1 MELRANLDLKVA
13 LDRKALR
20 EFVLLYGAVQLI
32 GTADVS
38 VRAYRQRM
46 PTFRYESALQAPQCP
61 AETRGPFGDPDLD
74 DDGIAS
80 IVGRIGSTSTSTST

>member
-1 MELRANLDLKVA
+1 MA

-20 EFVLLYGAVQLI
+20 DFVILYGAVQLI
-32 GTADVS
+32 GTADAS
-38 VRAYRQRM
+38 VRAYRQQM
-46 PTFRYESALQAPQCP
+46 PTFHFESVLQVPQCP
-61 AETRGPFGDPDLD
+61 AEPRGPFGDPDLD